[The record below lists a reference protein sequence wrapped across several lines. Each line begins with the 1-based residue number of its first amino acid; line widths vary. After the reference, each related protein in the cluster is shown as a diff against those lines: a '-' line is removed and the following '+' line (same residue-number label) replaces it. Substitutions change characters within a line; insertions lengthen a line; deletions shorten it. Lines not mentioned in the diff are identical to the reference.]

1 MAVEKMSLAKALNES
16 LRKALDTDPK
26 VLIMGEDVGKLG
38 GVFRITDGL
47 QKDFG
52 EGRVIDT
59 PLAESGIVGTA
70 IGLALR
76 GYRPIVEIQFDGF
89 VFPAYDQIV
98 TQLAKMHARA
108 LGKVKMP
115 VVIRIPYGGGIG
127 AVEHHSESP
136 EALFAHVAGLKVV
149 SPSNASDAYWMM
161 QQAVQSDDPI
171 IFFEPK
177 RRYWDKGELDT
188 ESIPGPLHKAAVAR
202 EGSDLT
208 LVAYGPMVKV
218 CLEAAA
224 AAQEE
229 GKSVE
234 VLDLRSMSPI
244 DFDAVQAS
252 VEKTGLL
259 VVVHEAPVFYG
270 SGAEIAARIT
280 ERCFYHLEAPVLRVG
295 GYHAPTRRP
304 GWRTSTCRV
313 STGCSM
319 PSTARWRTEER
330 VVTTMTETSARF
342 REFKMPDVG
351 EGLTEAEILKWFV
364 QPGDTVTDGQV
375 VCEVETAKAA
385 VELPIPFD
393 GVVHELR
400 FPEGTTVDVGEV
412 IIAVDVA
419 PGSGDAPAEPE
430 PVQEAVAEPAAEEAP
445 KGRQPVLV
453 GYGVAESS
461 TKRRARKGAEIPGP
475 AAAAA
480 QAEING
486 HRAKVAESRPL
497 AKPPVRKLAK
507 DLGIDLATVTPTGE
521 GGVITREDVHAAAAP
536 APAEAPVRAEEAVA
550 APAPVEAVAP
560 VGRETRIPVKGVRK
574 AIAQAMVGSAFTAP
588 HVTEFV
594 TVDVTR
600 TMKLVA
606 ELKEDK
612 DMAGVRVNPLLVIA
626 KALLVAI
633 KRNPAVNAAWDEA
646 NQEIVQKHYV
656 NLGIA
661 AATPRGLIV
670 PNIKDAHDKTLPEL
684 GAALADLVSTAREG
698 KTSPAAMAGG
708 TVTITNVGVFGVD
721 TGTPILNPG
730 ESAIL
735 AVGAIKLQP
744 WVHKG
749 KVKPRQ
755 VTTLALS
762 FDHRLVDG
770 ELGSKVLADVAAILE
785 QPKRLI
791 TWG

>member
-1 MAVEKMSLAKALNES
+1 M
-16 LRKALDTDPK
+16 
-26 VLIMGEDVGKLG
+26 
-38 GVFRITDGL
+38 
-47 QKDFG
+47 
-52 EGRVIDT
+52 
-59 PLAESGIVGTA
+59 
-70 IGLALR
+70 
-76 GYRPIVEIQFDGF
+76 
-89 VFPAYDQIV
+89 
-98 TQLAKMHARA
+98 
-108 LGKVKMP
+108 
-115 VVIRIPYGGGIG
+115 
-127 AVEHHSESP
+127 
-136 EALFAHVAGLKVV
+136 
-149 SPSNASDAYWMM
+149 
-161 QQAVQSDDPI
+161 
-171 IFFEPK
+171 
-177 RRYWDKGELDT
+177 
-188 ESIPGPLHKAAVAR
+188 
-202 EGSDLT
+202 
-208 LVAYGPMVKV
+208 
-218 CLEAAA
+218 
-224 AAQEE
+224 
-229 GKSVE
+229 
-234 VLDLRSMSPI
+234 
-244 DFDAVQAS
+244 
-252 VEKTGLL
+252 
-259 VVVHEAPVFYG
+259 
-270 SGAEIAARIT
+270 
-280 ERCFYHLEAPVLRVG
+280 
-295 GYHAPTRRP
+295 
-304 GWRTSTCRV
+304 
-313 STGCSM
+313 
-319 PSTARWRTEER
+319 
-330 VVTTMTETSARF
+330 TTMTETSARF

-400 FPEGTTVDVGEV
+400 FPEGTTVDVGQV
-412 IIAVDVA
+412 IIAIDVA
-419 PGSGDAPAEPE
+419 PGSGDAPAPAAAA
-430 PVQEAVAEPAAEEAP
+430 PAQEPAAEPEAEAEP
-445 KGRQPVLV
+445 KGRTPVLV

-461 TKRRARKGAEIPGP
+461 TKRRPRKGASAAPEAAAVAAAVQAELNGHAAPAAPAAP
-475 AAAAA
+475 AAAVPA
-480 QAEING
+480 QG
-486 HRAKVAESRPL
+486 GRPL

-507 DLGIDLATVTPTGE
+507 DLGIDLATVVPTGKD
-521 GGVITREDVHAAAAP
+521 GIITREDVHAAAVPAAAPAAAP
-536 APAEAPVRAEEAVA
+536 APA
-550 APAPVEAVAP
+550 PAAVAP
-560 VGRETRIPVKGVRK
+560 AVAEAPAVVSDSARETRIPVKGVRK

-588 HVTEFV
+588 HVTEFI

-633 KRNPAVNAAWDEA
+633 KRNPEVNAAWDEA

-670 PNIKDAHDKTLPEL
+670 PNIKDAHDKTLPQL
-684 GAALADLVSTAREG
+684 AAALGELVTTARDG

-721 TGTPILNPG
+721 TGTPILNSG

-791 TWG
+791 TWA

>member
-1 MAVEKMSLAKALNES
+1 M
-16 LRKALDTDPK
+16 
-26 VLIMGEDVGKLG
+26 
-38 GVFRITDGL
+38 
-47 QKDFG
+47 
-52 EGRVIDT
+52 
-59 PLAESGIVGTA
+59 
-70 IGLALR
+70 
-76 GYRPIVEIQFDGF
+76 
-89 VFPAYDQIV
+89 
-98 TQLAKMHARA
+98 
-108 LGKVKMP
+108 
-115 VVIRIPYGGGIG
+115 
-127 AVEHHSESP
+127 
-136 EALFAHVAGLKVV
+136 
-149 SPSNASDAYWMM
+149 
-161 QQAVQSDDPI
+161 
-171 IFFEPK
+171 
-177 RRYWDKGELDT
+177 
-188 ESIPGPLHKAAVAR
+188 
-202 EGSDLT
+202 
-208 LVAYGPMVKV
+208 
-218 CLEAAA
+218 
-224 AAQEE
+224 
-229 GKSVE
+229 
-234 VLDLRSMSPI
+234 
-244 DFDAVQAS
+244 
-252 VEKTGLL
+252 
-259 VVVHEAPVFYG
+259 
-270 SGAEIAARIT
+270 
-280 ERCFYHLEAPVLRVG
+280 
-295 GYHAPTRRP
+295 
-304 GWRTSTCRV
+304 
-313 STGCSM
+313 
-319 PSTARWRTEER
+319 
-330 VVTTMTETSARF
+330 TTMTETSARF

-400 FPEGTTVDVGEV
+400 FPEGTTVDVGQV
-412 IIAVDVA
+412 IIAIDVA
-419 PGSGDAPAEPE
+419 PGSGDAPAPAPAAA
-430 PVQEAVAEPAAEEAP
+430 PVQEPVETPEAEAEP
-445 KGRQPVLV
+445 KGRTPVLV

-461 TKRRARKGAEIPGP
+461 TKRRPRKGTAASPE
-475 AAAAA
+475 AAAVAA
-480 QAEING
+480 AVQAELNG
-486 HRAKVAESRPL
+486 HAAPATPAPAPVVPSQGGVQGGRPL

-507 DLGIDLATVTPTGE
+507 DLGIDLATVVPTGK
-521 GGVITREDVHAAAAP
+521 GGIITREDVHAAAAP
-536 APAEAPVRAEEAVA
+536 VAAEAPAAVPVAEPVVA
-550 APAPVEAVAP
+550 AAAEPHAAA
-560 VGRETRIPVKGVRK
+560 GSARETRIPVKGVRK

-612 DMAGVRVNPLLVIA
+612 DMAGVRVNPLLIIA

-633 KRNPAVNAAWDEA
+633 KRNPEVNAAWDEA

-670 PNIKDAHDKTLPEL
+670 PNIKDAHDQTLPQLAASL
-684 GAALADLVSTAREG
+684 GDLVTTARDG

-749 KVKPRQ
+749 KVRPRQ

-791 TWG
+791 TWA

>member
-1 MAVEKMSLAKALNES
+1 M
-16 LRKALDTDPK
+16 
-26 VLIMGEDVGKLG
+26 
-38 GVFRITDGL
+38 
-47 QKDFG
+47 
-52 EGRVIDT
+52 
-59 PLAESGIVGTA
+59 
-70 IGLALR
+70 
-76 GYRPIVEIQFDGF
+76 
-89 VFPAYDQIV
+89 
-98 TQLAKMHARA
+98 
-108 LGKVKMP
+108 
-115 VVIRIPYGGGIG
+115 
-127 AVEHHSESP
+127 
-136 EALFAHVAGLKVV
+136 
-149 SPSNASDAYWMM
+149 
-161 QQAVQSDDPI
+161 
-171 IFFEPK
+171 
-177 RRYWDKGELDT
+177 
-188 ESIPGPLHKAAVAR
+188 
-202 EGSDLT
+202 
-208 LVAYGPMVKV
+208 
-218 CLEAAA
+218 
-224 AAQEE
+224 
-229 GKSVE
+229 
-234 VLDLRSMSPI
+234 
-244 DFDAVQAS
+244 
-252 VEKTGLL
+252 
-259 VVVHEAPVFYG
+259 
-270 SGAEIAARIT
+270 
-280 ERCFYHLEAPVLRVG
+280 
-295 GYHAPTRRP
+295 
-304 GWRTSTCRV
+304 
-313 STGCSM
+313 
-319 PSTARWRTEER
+319 
-330 VVTTMTETSARF
+330 TTMTQTSARF

-400 FPEGTTVDVGEV
+400 FSEGTTVDVGQV
-412 IIAVDVA
+412 IITVDVA
-419 PGSGDAPAEPE
+419 PGSEDEAPVPAPAQE
-430 PVQEAVAEPAAEEAP
+430 PVEAAPAPAPAAEEP
-445 KGRQPVLV
+445 KGRTPVLV

-461 TKRRARKGAEIPGP
+461 TKRRPRKGAAAPE
-475 AAAAA
+475 AAAVAA
-480 QAEING
+480 AVQAELNG
-486 HRAKVAESRPL
+486 HGSPAPVVAEAPVGRPL

-507 DLGIDLATVTPTGE
+507 DLGIDLATVVPTGKD
-521 GGVITREDVHAAAAP
+521 GIITREDVHAAAAP
-536 APAEAPVRAEEAVA
+536 AASPAAPVAPE
-550 APAPVEAVAP
+550 APAPSVSGPAAAAVEVPASA
-560 VGRETRIPVKGVRK
+560 RETRIPVKGVRK

-612 DMAGVRVNPLLVIA
+612 EMAGVRVNPLLIIA

-633 KRNPAVNAAWDEA
+633 KRNPEVNAAWDEA

-670 PNIKDAHDKTLPEL
+670 PNIKDAHDKTLPQL
-684 GAALADLVSTAREG
+684 AAALGELVSTARDG

-791 TWG
+791 TWA